1 MVLMVGRARNNSK
14 LIGRTNVC
22 GGIKKAGMA
31 NISGF
36 SRVLGLRHNLARVL
50 TKQSKVCVIS
60 SVIQTQKYGYHAVR
74 G

>member
-1 MVLMVGRARNNSK
+1 MTGRARNNAK

-36 SRVLGLRHNLARVL
+36 SRVLGLRHNLARVV
-50 TKQSKVCVIS
+50 TQQSKVCAIS
-60 SVIQTQKYGYHAVR
+60 SVIQTQRYGYRATL

>member
-1 MVLMVGRARNNSK
+1 MVGRARNNSK

-22 GGIKKAGMA
+22 GGIKKSGMA

-36 SRVLGLRHNLARVL
+36 GRVLGLKHNLARVV
-50 TKQSKVCVIS
+50 TKRSDKCVIS
-60 SVIQTQKYGYHAVR
+60 SVIQTQRIGYRATL